1 MFKNSLVALSI
12 LLGLSGC
19 VSMEKNNENISSEI
33 LTLDTLADKS
43 FFNAN
48 IEYLKTILSE
58 DFIYVHSGAAR
69 IETKQE
75 TLKSFVQIKFTSWER
90 QTQEVRVYGKETTAM
105 VSGFVTVGFESMAP
119 LKYYVQRLYEK
130 SGENWELVSQHTNFA
145 LDSQAQVSEVTKY
158 LYQNYWSKS
167 ALLTIPEE

>member
-48 IEYLKTILSE
+48 IEYLKTILTHFQTSL
-58 DFIYVHSGAAR
+58 FS
-69 IETKQE
+69 TK
-75 TLKSFVQIKFTSWER
+75 
-90 QTQEVRVYGKETTAM
+90 
-105 VSGFVTVGFESMAP
+105 
-119 LKYYVQRLYEK
+119 
-130 SGENWELVSQHTNFA
+130 
-145 LDSQAQVSEVTKY
+145 
-158 LYQNYWSKS
+158 
-167 ALLTIPEE
+167 